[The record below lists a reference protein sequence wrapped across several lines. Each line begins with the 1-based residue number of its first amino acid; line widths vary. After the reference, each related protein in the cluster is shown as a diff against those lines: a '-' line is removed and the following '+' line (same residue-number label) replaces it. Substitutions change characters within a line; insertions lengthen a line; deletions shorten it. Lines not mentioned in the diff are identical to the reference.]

1 MATSLTKSRIY
12 YASPEMTSE
21 RGRRGSAAA
30 AEDPIGPGA
39 PRQICLIGY
48 DDQHRTQLQNIVS
61 PEPRRR
67 RPDRPLAGDPN
78 IVPPGEERRLCDAR
92 DMSD

>member
-67 RPDRPLAGDPN
+67 RPDPN

>member
-1 MATSLTKSRIY
+1 MATSLTKSRIC

-21 RGRRGSAAA
+21 RGRRGSAA

-61 PEPRRR
+61 PERRR
-67 RPDRPLAGDPN
+67 RTDRPLAGDPN
-78 IVPPGEERRLCDAR
+78 IVPPGAERRLSDAH